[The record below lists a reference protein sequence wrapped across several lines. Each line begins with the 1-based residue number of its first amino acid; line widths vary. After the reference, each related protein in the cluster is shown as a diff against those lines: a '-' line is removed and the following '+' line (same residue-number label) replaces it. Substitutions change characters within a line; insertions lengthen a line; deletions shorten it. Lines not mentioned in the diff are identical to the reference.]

1 MGARERFAACGQRI
15 PAAAG
20 YDSAASKSDLMP
32 HGLVHHPCQRY
43 QRSHFNDVNLD
54 AKDQLK
60 ERIVSTAM
68 HCTSVS

>member
-1 MGARERFAACGQRI
+1 MV
-15 PAAAG
+15 AAG
-20 YDSAASKSDLMP
+20 YDSAASESHLMP
-32 HGLVHHPCQRY
+32 HGLVHNPSQRN
-43 QRSHFNDVNLD
+43 QRSHFNDINLD